1 MSFLSAALLERARA
15 RASAYDRENRFF
27 AEDLDEL
34 AAAGYLRLAIPA
46 EMGGHGRALP
56 AVVEEQI
63 RLARHAPPTA
73 LALVMHLTWTG
84 VAAQRRAAGDPSLSR
99 VLDEAAAGHVYAY
112 GYSEAG
118 NDVFWDD
125 SRTRAEPDGEG
136 GYSFWGTKIFTS
148 LSPAWTR
155 LGIFGRDDS
164 TPGDPRIVHAIIERG
179 APGYR
184 VEETWDVLGMR
195 ATQSHTTVLEG
206 VRAGPDRVLRRLPPG
221 PQRDPFIVATLGW
234 FEPLIAAVYYG
245 IAERAL
251 ELAVAAA
258 HRRTSLEH
266 RRPIAD
272 DPVIRWRVAEMALE
286 LDGLRPQIE
295 RVARDWA
302 DGVDHGERWGAVLTG
317 LKHRVTT
324 GARRVVDAA
333 LDVAGGGSLFAG
345 NELER
350 LYRDVRAGGFHP
362 ASPERVHEA
371 VATAVLGPPGQR
383 KTQEENQ
390 RS

>member
-1 MSFLSAALLERARA
+1 MPFLSPELLERTRA
-15 RASAYDRENRFF
+15 RAAAYDRENRFF
-27 AEDLDEL
+27 TEDLEEL
-34 AAAGYLRLAIPA
+34 AAAGYLRLAIPRDA
-46 EMGGHGRALP
+46 GGHGYALP
-56 AVVEEQI
+56 DVVEEQI

-84 VAAQRRAAGDPSLSR
+84 VAAQRRGAGDASLAQ
-99 VLDEAAAGHVYAY
+99 VLEEAAAGHVFAY
-112 GYSEAG
+112 GYSEPG

-125 SRTRAEPDGEG
+125 SLTRAVPDGEG

-155 LGIFGRDDS
+155 LGIFGRDGTDP
-164 TPGDPRIVHAIIERG
+164 TDPRIVHAIIERD

-184 VEETWDVLGMR
+184 IDETWDVLGMR
-195 ATQSHTTVLEG
+195 ATQSHTTRLEG
-206 VRAGPDRVLRRLPPG
+206 VRAGPGRILRKLAVG
-221 PQRDPFIVATLGW
+221 PQRDPFIVTTLGW

-251 ELAVAAA
+251 ELAAEAA

-266 RRPIAD
+266 GGRPIAD
-272 DPVIRWRVAEMALE
+272 DPVVRWRIADMALE

-295 RVARDWA
+295 RVARDWSG
-302 DGVDHGERWGAVLTG
+302 GVDHGERWGAVLVG

-345 NELER
+345 SELQR

-362 ASPERVHEA
+362 ASPERVHE
-371 VATAVLGPPGQR
+371 VVSSAVLGPPG
-383 KTQEENQ
+383 ENDV
-390 RS
+390 

>member
-1 MSFLSAALLERARA
+1 MPFLPAALLEGARA
-15 RASAYDRENRFF
+15 RAAVYDRENRFF
-27 AEDLDEL
+27 TEDLEEL
-34 AAAGYLRLAIPA
+34 AAAGYLRLAVPA
-46 EMGGHGRALP
+46 GAGGHGYDLP
-56 AVVEEQI
+56 AVAEEQI

-84 VAAQRRAAGDPSLSR
+84 VAAQRLAAGDPSLRR
-99 VLDEAAAGHVYAY
+99 VLDEAAAGHVFAY
-112 GYSEAG
+112 GYSEPG

-125 SRTRAEPDGEG
+125 SRTRAVPDAGG
-136 GYSFWGTKIFTS
+136 GYTFWGTKIFTS

-164 TPGDPRIVHAIIERG
+164 TPGDPRIVHAIIERD

-184 VEETWDVLGMR
+184 IDETWDVLGMR
-195 ATQSHTTVLEG
+195 ATQSHTTHLEG
-206 VRAGPDRVLRRLPPG
+206 VRAGPDRILRRLPVG
-221 PQRDPFIVATLGW
+221 PQRDPFIATTLGW
-234 FEPLIAAVYYG
+234 FEPMIAAVYYG

-251 ELAVAAA
+251 ELAALAAR
-258 HRRTSLEH
+258 RRTSLEH
-266 RRPIAD
+266 GGRPIAD
-272 DPVIRWRVAEMALE
+272 DPVVRWRIADMALE

-302 DGVDHGERWGAVLTG
+302 DGVDHGERWGAVLVG

-345 NELER
+345 DELQR

-371 VATAVLGPPGQR
+371 VSAAVLGPPGPHN
-383 KTQEENQ
+383 EDI
-390 RS
+390 